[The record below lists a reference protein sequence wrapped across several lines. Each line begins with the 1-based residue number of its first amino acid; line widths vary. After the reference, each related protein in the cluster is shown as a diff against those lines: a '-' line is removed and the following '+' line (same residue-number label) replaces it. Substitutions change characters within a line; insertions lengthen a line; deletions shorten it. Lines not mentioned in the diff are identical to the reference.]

1 MYVGRVPPMIK
12 HVGGRPS
19 QEAQGLIV
27 DQALSNFRMPKAA
40 RKLMMYY
47 ASCATGF
54 RPSLK
59 TIDDIT
65 HVGIKNISTVR
76 QYLVNHGFIAYT
88 DGTILI
94 DWLRLK
100 AFASLDPKLMGRK
113 KCWRITPVNPAVV
126 CKTQVHNYYRAPREE
141 DKIRIAYEALNEAIQ
156 AGIHVPGT
164 EEFVRTQVAA

>member
-1 MYVGRVPPMIK
+1 MPPMIK

-19 QEAQGLIV
+19 QESQGLIV

-59 TIDDIT
+59 TIDDVT
-65 HVGIKNISTVR
+65 HVGVKNISTIR
-76 QYLVNHGFIAYT
+76 QYLVNHGFIAYI

-100 AFASLDPKLMGRK
+100 AFASIDVKLMGRK
-113 KCWRITPVNPAVV
+113 KNWIVAPVNPAVV
-126 CKTQVHNYYRAPREE
+126 CKTQVHNYYRVPKEE
-141 DKIRIAYEALNEAIQ
+141 DKIRIAYEAISEAIQ
-156 AGIHVPGT
+156 AGIRFPEL
-164 EEFVRTQVAA
+164 EELAQQEAA